1 MSAGKD
7 PVMFSRRLCLPVLVQ
22 AALGLSLTGLG
33 PIFTPVQAEEQQRPE
48 FGVLQSTEL
57 DAMLQ
62 KKDFFFVNV
71 HIPYQGEIRDTDAFI
86 PYDKIAA
93 SLDKLPKDKN
103 APIVLYC
110 LGGGMSE
117 IAAQE
122 LAQLGYTHV
131 SHLSGGMFDWRKRG
145 YPIINDR

>member
-1 MSAGKD
+1 
-7 PVMFSRRLCLPVLVQ
+7 MFSRRLCLSVLVQ
-22 AALGLSLTGLG
+22 AALGLSLTALG

-57 DAMLQ
+57 NAMLQ

-93 SLDKLPKDKN
+93 SLDKLPKDKDK
-103 APIVLYC
+103 PIVLYC

-122 LAQLGYTHV
+122 LVQLGYTHV
-131 SHLSGGMFDWRKRG
+131 SHLSGGMFDWKKRG
-145 YPIINDR
+145 YPIINKSQE

>member
-1 MSAGKD
+1 
-7 PVMFSRRLCLPVLVQ
+7 MFSRRLCLPVLVQ
-22 AALGLSLTGLG
+22 AALGLSLTALG

-57 DAMLQ
+57 NAMLQ

-93 SLDKLPKDKN
+93 SLDKLPKDKDK
-103 APIVLYC
+103 PIVLYC

-122 LAQLGYTHV
+122 LVQLGYTHV
-131 SHLSGGMFDWRKRG
+131 SHLSGGMFDWKKRG
-145 YPIINDR
+145 YPIINKSQE

>member
-1 MSAGKD
+1 
-7 PVMFSRRLCLPVLVQ
+7 MFSRRLCLLVLVQ
-22 AALGLSLTGLG
+22 AALGLSLTALG

-57 DAMLQ
+57 NAMLQ

-103 APIVLYC
+103 TPIVLYC

-131 SHLSGGMFDWRKRG
+131 SHLSGGMFDWKKHG
-145 YPIINDR
+145 YPIINKSQE